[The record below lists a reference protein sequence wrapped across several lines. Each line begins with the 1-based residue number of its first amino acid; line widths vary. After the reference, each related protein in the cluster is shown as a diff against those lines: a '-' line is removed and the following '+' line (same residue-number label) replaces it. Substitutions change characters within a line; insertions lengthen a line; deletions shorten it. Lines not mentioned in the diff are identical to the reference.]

1 MKLQERKRTSRHE
14 LPRKEEAHARLK
26 IIEAGK
32 RMKEDIDKLTENIDE
47 VLETN
52 AEEFVRNYIQRGGE

>member
-1 MKLQERKRTSRHE
+1 MKLQERKRTHRHE
-14 LPRKEEAHARLK
+14 PAKEEAHARLK

-32 RMKEDIDKLTENIDE
+32 KMKEDIDKLTENIDE